1 MNKFKDKNFRYV
13 DFRNEF
19 STSEDLVEFI
29 MNNTSLNVKEGI
41 AGYVISDGERES
53 EARVTK
59 GMAMLFSNDNS
70 SEEIGNLILTKLK

>member
-1 MNKFKDKNFRYV
+1 MNKFKDKNFKYV

-41 AGYVISDGERES
+41 AGYVISDGEN

>member
-1 MNKFKDKNFRYV
+1 MNKFKDKNFKYV

-41 AGYVISDGERES
+41 AGYVISDGEC

-59 GMAMLFSNDNS
+59 GMAILFSNDSS
-70 SEEIGNLILTKLK
+70 SEKIGNLILTKLK

>member
-1 MNKFKDKNFRYV
+1 MNKFKDKNFKYV

-41 AGYVISDGERES
+41 AGYVISDGES
-53 EARVTK
+53 EAMVTK
-59 GMAMLFSNDNS
+59 GMVMLFSNDSS
-70 SEEIGNLILTKLK
+70 SEEIENLILTKLK

>member
-1 MNKFKDKNFRYV
+1 MNKFKDKNFKYV

-41 AGYVISDGERES
+41 AGYVISDGES

-59 GMAMLFSNDNS
+59 GMVMLFSNDSS